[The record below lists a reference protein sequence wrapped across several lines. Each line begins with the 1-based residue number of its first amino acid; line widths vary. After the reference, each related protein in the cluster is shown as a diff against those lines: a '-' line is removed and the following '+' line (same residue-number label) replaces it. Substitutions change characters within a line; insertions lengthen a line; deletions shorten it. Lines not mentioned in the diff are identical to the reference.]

1 MDFRQFW
8 TAYEDIV
15 RTARDGKLT
24 VEDFAGHHDHR

>member
-15 RTARDGKLT
+15 RRARAGKLT
-24 VEDFAGHHDHR
+24 VDDFARHHDRR